1 MAHWLPILA
10 ITWMV
15 SGLVLAILLLR
26 EDPFRRW
33 KDVLLALLIGLS
45 VGFLWI
51 PVEIVMWII
60 GRRLS

>member
-1 MAHWLPILA
+1 
-10 ITWMV
+10 
-15 SGLVLAILLLR
+15 VLAILLLR

-45 VGFLWI
+45 VGFLLI